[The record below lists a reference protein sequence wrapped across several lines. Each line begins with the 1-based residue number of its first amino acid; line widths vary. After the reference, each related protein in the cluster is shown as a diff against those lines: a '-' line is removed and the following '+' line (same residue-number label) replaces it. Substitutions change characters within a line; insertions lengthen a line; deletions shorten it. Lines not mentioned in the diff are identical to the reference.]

1 MKRIVLL
8 FVAVATLS
16 NLSAQVRI
24 GKKGQ
29 LAGSFETNMI
39 YYVDDSKV
47 GETPEDQFGSHSF
60 LKLDYTLGRF
70 SVGVQ
75 GNAFLPV
82 LRGYDD
88 LGVGDTKFFLS
99 KYIQWADKNYEIL
112 LGDVY
117 DQFGSGLIFR
127 TFEDRQLGI
136 NNSLEG
142 GRVIG
147 RLGKYAQ
154 LKALGG
160 RQRLNTKYSDT
171 WVMGADLSLSLADM
185 FKMDETL
192 LSLEGSFVNRMEKL
206 DQDPMLDEYLAGLG
220 QEKSV
225 QLYSGRANFAWKGLS
240 LSAEYA
246 AKGEDLANS
255 AAVAPEKGNAFLGEV
270 GYSHGGFSFM
280 GTFRQLEHM
289 GTHISVYN
297 MGINN
302 TMNYLPALTRQYTYM
317 LANLNPYQVNVEGEI
332 GGQADVNYTIRSRE
346 NRYRYWNFH
355 ANYSTY
361 YTLNPSQSATGA
373 RQRLWQDFNFDVER
387 QWNKKWKTIFLYSFQ
402 EWNPYHGYEHRTYV
416 SNIFVADVTYK
427 INRKHSLRFEGQYL
441 LSDEY
446 EGDWAAAL
454 LEYNW
459 APHWSI
465 FFSNMYNIDDMPAN
479 EGQAKY
485 YYNGGLSYTYK
496 RTRAQVSFGR
506 NRAGYVCSGGVC
518 RYSPAYTGVNFVLTT
533 SF

>member
-8 FVAVATLS
+8 FAAIATLS
-16 NLSAQVRI
+16 SLSAQVRI

-29 LAGSFETNMI
+29 LAGSFESNSI
-39 YYVDDSKV
+39 YYIEDSQL
-47 GETPEDQFGSHSF
+47 GTTPEDKFGSHNF
-60 LKLDYTLGRF
+60 LKLDYSSGRF

-82 LRGYDD
+82 LQGYND
-88 LGVGDTKFFLS
+88 LGVGDNKFFLS
-99 KYIQWADKNYEIL
+99 KYIQWADKNYEVL

-117 DQFGSGLIFR
+117 DQFGSGLVFR

-147 RLGKYAQ
+147 RLGKYGQ
-154 LKALGG
+154 IKALGG
-160 RQRLNTKYSDT
+160 RQRLNTEYSKS
-171 WVMGADLSLSLADM
+171 WVMGADLSLSIADM
-185 FKMDETL
+185 IGMDETL
-192 LSLEGSFVNRMEKL
+192 LSVEGSVVNRMEPL
-206 DQDPMLDEYLAGLG
+206 NQDPMLDEYLVECG
-220 QEKSV
+220 QEKNV
-225 QLYSGRANFAWKGLS
+225 QLYSARANFGWKGLS
-240 LSAEYA
+240 LSGEYALKGADMTNTTSIAA
-246 AKGEDLANS
+246 AKGNAILAE
-255 AAVAPEKGNAFLGEV
+255 A
-270 GYSHGGFSFM
+270 GYSYGNFSFM
-280 GTFRQLEHM
+280 GSFRQLEHM

-297 MGINN
+297 MGVNN

-317 LANLNPYQVNVEGEI
+317 LANLNPYQVNVDGEI
-332 GGQADVNYTIRSRE
+332 GGQADMNYTLRSKE

-355 ANYSTY
+355 VNYSTY
-361 YTLNPSQSATGA
+361 YTLNASQSASGA

-387 QWNKKWKTIFLYSFQ
+387 QWNKQWKTIFLYSFQ
-402 EWNPYHGYEHRTYV
+402 EWNPTHGFQHRTYV
-416 SNIFVADVTYK
+416 SNVFVADVTYK

-446 EGDWAAAL
+446 EGDWAGAL

-459 APHWSI
+459 APHWSV
-465 FFSNMYNIDDMPAN
+465 FFSNMYNIDEMPAN
-479 EGQAKY
+479 MNQAKY

-506 NRAGYVCSGGVC
+506 NRAGYICSGGVC
-518 RYSPAYTGVNFVLTT
+518 RYSPAYTGVNLMLTT